1 MKKLCSESSTYT
13 PFISV
18 VIPTY
23 NSARYITET
32 LLSVFNQIYKN
43 YEVIVSD
50 DGSTDNTEELVKTI
64 FTKFPQKARFL
75 KNIHTGPGATRNKGI
90 EASDGE
96 WISFLDSDD
105 QWLSKKLQKVAE
117 YISCNT
123 SINLVCHSEIQKI
136 GKCERLL
143 RYSGLYD
150 TRQKP
155 FLSLYRKNALSTS
168 AVTVKKELLMKTSLF
183 DTTLPAAQDY
193 DLWLQLSLVPCIK
206 IGFIDEPLGF
216 YITRS
221 GNISS
226 NIERRLHCM
235 LKINSKYSRNLKH
248 FSRFYSFESMAYKGR
263 VYTSAGLELIRMRN
277 FKKGI
282 VFFITG
288 LFKWPFRFDWV
299 YKFIFQK

>member
-1 MKKLCSESSTYT
+1 M

-18 VIPTY
+18 IIPTY
-23 NSARYITET
+23 NSGEYITET
-32 LLSVFNQIYKN
+32 LLSVFNQTYKN

-50 DGSTDNTEELVKTI
+50 DGSTDTTEEIVNTI
-64 FTKFPQKARFL
+64 FSKFPQKTRFL
-75 KNIHTGPGATRNKGI
+75 KNTHAGPGATRNKGI

-96 WISFLDSDD
+96 WVSFLDSDD
-105 QWLSKKLQKVAE
+105 QWFPQKLYKVAE
-117 YISCNT
+117 CISCNT
-123 SINLVCHSEIQKI
+123 NINLVCHSEIQKI
-136 GKCERLL
+136 GKDERLL
-143 RYSGLYD
+143 RYSDLYD
-150 TRQKP
+150 GRQKP

-193 DLWLQLSLVPCIK
+193 DLWLQAAMVPGIN

-226 NIERRLHCM
+226 NIERRLYCM
-235 LKINSKYSRNLKH
+235 RKINSKHFKNLQQVSRLCGL
-248 FSRFYSFESMAYKGR
+248 ESLAYEGR
-263 VYTSAGLELIRMRN
+263 IYTSAGLELIRMGN
-277 FKKGI
+277 LKKGI

-288 LFKWPFRFDWV
+288 IVKWPFRFDWV
-299 YKFIFQK
+299 SKFLKLKA